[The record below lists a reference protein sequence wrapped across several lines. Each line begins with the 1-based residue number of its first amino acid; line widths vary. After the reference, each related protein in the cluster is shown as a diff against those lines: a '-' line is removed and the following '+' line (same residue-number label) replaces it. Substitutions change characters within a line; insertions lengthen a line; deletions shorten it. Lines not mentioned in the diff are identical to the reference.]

1 MDQLASVL
9 LDFPPAGGI
18 ADDERYHSLAKSHI
32 QKVDK
37 LVTPNFGEAAAQLLD
52 VRGSRRQNWP
62 CYY

>member
-18 ADDERYHSLAKSHI
+18 ADDERYHSSAKSHN

-37 LVTPNFGEAAAQLLD
+37 HDT
-52 VRGSRRQNWP
+52 QNIG
-62 CYY
+62 